1 MFTRTT
7 QLPNEDLLLLLFFLW
22 RLANQFNDA
31 LPPPT
36 GLECVNQEI
45 LELNLK
51 KKILLA
57 KSVSLRNL
65 NKVINVTGCFP

>member
-1 MFTRTT
+1 MRIFFFF
-7 QLPNEDLLLLLFFLW
+7 LFLW

-51 KKILLA
+51 KILLA
-57 KSVSLRNL
+57 KSVSQKLKQSDKCYWMFSL
-65 NKVINVTGCFP
+65 INIAL